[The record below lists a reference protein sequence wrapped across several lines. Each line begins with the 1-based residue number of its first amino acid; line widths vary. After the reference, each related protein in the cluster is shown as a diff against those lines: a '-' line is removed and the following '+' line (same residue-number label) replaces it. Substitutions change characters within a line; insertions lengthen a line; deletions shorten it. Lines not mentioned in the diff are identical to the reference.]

1 MSVSIEALA
10 MAGTDY
16 IEWGMGIEEWE
27 QEELEFP
34 PAYLL
39 ADEEEGEEEIIV
51 RSTTCS
57 SSSSTS
63 HFDLQSQ
70 LKVSMIIVLRVS
82 IFGRRI
88 MGKKLYPNA

>member
-27 QEELEFP
+27 QELEFP

-51 RSTTCS
+51 RST
-57 SSSSTS
+57 STS

-70 LKVSMIIVLRVS
+70 IKVLMIILLRVS
-82 IFGRRI
+82 IFG
-88 MGKKLYPNA
+88 